1 MQSLGVKVN
10 GTNPIPTIVVLY
22 IMIPFSNLSKHKKK
36 IIFNWFHNHFLCSFI
51 TKMQKKS
58 CTSHFLFLYCIILFP
73 TVFTP
78 MQADRFHLYASRS
91 VRLIWAQPN
100 LNKVSDFLGQGGPVR
115 RTFTCI
121 DKLIGKALCNG
132 LDVPES
138 TFPSTSGKKV
148 DCLVHTPQRR
158 YINCLPSN
166 NTSRSN
172 TSCIFP
178 WTTKLDK
185 ILPH

>member
-1 MQSLGVKVN
+1 L
-10 GTNPIPTIVVLY
+10 
-22 IMIPFSNLSKHKKK
+22 
-36 IIFNWFHNHFLCSFI
+36 
-51 TKMQKKS
+51 
-58 CTSHFLFLYCIILFP
+58 
-73 TVFTP
+73 
-78 MQADRFHLYASRS
+78 
-91 VRLIWAQPN
+91 N

-115 RTFTCI
+115 RTFSCI

-138 TFPSTSGKKV
+138 TFPSTGGKKV

-185 ILPH
+185 NITPLETTKAKNTDAKLHNSKQKYQQGIHSLPIGQIRSLGDKISATCVVGKMTGES